1 MSRRK
6 NPRKDSKRLLYK
18 RSLSSLVRE
27 IIRALVLDFLVT
39 VAVWRATRALKKR
52 NAEAWSY
59 ERTTFAPTVIPY
71 T

>member
-1 MSRRK
+1 M
-6 NPRKDSKRLLYK
+6 
-18 RSLSSLVRE
+18 LVVQTIVVIVGE

-52 NAEAWSY
+52 NAEAWSC